1 MFLLPSVESSKH
13 GICQVHADVWEGED
27 GIHQCCNMSPNI
39 VLWFIVDV
47 ILWYSTAIL
56 VSTSSLAKEH
66 PVHPLPVQYVH
77 FLMINFFNSSM
88 QYQQI
93 SRFCFYFLDKSLS
106 WWSQSCEVYHNC
118 CQLTSCCLTNRLTLS
133 AQYFESH
140 LELFAS
146 FCLLTHLNVL
156 LCGLIC
162 NSLYQL
168 PVTMWNWRHFRKY
181 INQNLH
187 LCL

>member
-1 MFLLPSVESSKH
+1 MGSVRFTPMSERERMEFINAAICHQTLYCDSLLMFFCDTVLRYWSQHLLLQK
-13 GICQVHADVWEGED
+13 
-27 GIHQCCNMSPNI
+27 NI
-39 VLWFIVDV
+39 QSI
-47 ILWYSTAIL
+47 
-56 VSTSSLAKEH
+56 
-66 PVHPLPVQYVH
+66 H
-77 FLMINFFNSSM
+77 FLYSMFTFSWYQTEKCSKFFNSSM

-181 INQNLH
+181 INRNLH